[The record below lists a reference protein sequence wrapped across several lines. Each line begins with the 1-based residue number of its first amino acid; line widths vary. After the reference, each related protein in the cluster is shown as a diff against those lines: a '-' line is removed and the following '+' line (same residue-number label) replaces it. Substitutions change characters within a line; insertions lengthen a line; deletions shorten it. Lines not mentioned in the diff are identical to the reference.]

1 MGEVDEFIAKGYLD
15 GVSATD
21 DIDKT
26 VEIKVTGKV
35 EKPASGT
42 NGVYKLTYIAKD
54 SDGNVREVIR
64 TITVTNQVPVFKG
77 LSEIIVYE
85 GENIDLEYGVTASD
99 YEDGDITSN
108 IIYPDIDLSK
118 LSVGKHT
125 IQYKVIDRDGNET
138 IVDRYVNVSM
148 NIVNE
153 NHVPVIVL
161 SNNKI
166 TINNT
171 DKINLLD
178 YVDIAYD
185 YEEGDLKDRVTY
197 TAPGDINTLGNYKVT
212 YSVKDKNG
220 ATATAVLEVEV
231 IENIVES
238 DNNDNSTNIVL
249 PPITDTIVDN
259 VIESITSSVE
269 VENVDEMNNNMVDE
283 IEEVNEVEA
292 EDTNEIEEETDE
304 ETENKL
310 DVDSDFDNSTS
321 SDFEDESNTG
331 KSSEAKGFMASKT
344 AKTVAAAGVVGGAAA
359 TAAAAATGKLSF
371 AKLLRA
377 LFRK

>member
-1 MGEVDEFIAKGYLD
+1 FFILFSCK
-15 GVSATD
+15 
-21 DIDKT
+21 
-26 VEIKVTGKV
+26 
-35 EKPASGT
+35 
-42 NGVYKLTYIAKD
+42 
-54 SDGNVREVIR
+54 
-64 TITVTNQVPVFKG
+64 
-77 LSEIIVYE
+77 IIQAFLHY
-85 GENIDLEYGVTASD
+85 YR
-99 YEDGDITSN
+99 SN

-125 IQYKVIDRDGNET
+125 IQYKVIDSDGNET
-138 IVDRYVNVSM
+138 IVDRYVNVSK

-197 TAPGDINTLGNYKVT
+197 TAPGDINTPGNYKVT

-220 ATATAVLEVEV
+220 ATAAAVLEVEV

-238 DNNDNSTNIVL
+238 DNNSNNNDNSTNIVL

-259 VIESITSSVE
+259 VIESITS
-269 VENVDEMNNNMVDE
+269 
-283 IEEVNEVEA
+283 
-292 EDTNEIEEETDE
+292 
-304 ETENKL
+304 
-310 DVDSDFDNSTS
+310 
-321 SDFEDESNTG
+321 
-331 KSSEAKGFMASKT
+331 
-344 AKTVAAAGVVGGAAA
+344 
-359 TAAAAATGKLSF
+359 
-371 AKLLRA
+371 
-377 LFRK
+377 RKCR